1 MKEKPTDR
9 LRELEKDLEEAL
21 GECCLL
27 CLKGAEREKG
37 PEEDISFEPLEI
49 DLLILDLL
57 RWKMR
62 LLKAALKGEDL
73 SEYLDPRKGD
83 LSRFFSAF
91 NPPDET
97 SRTLFEEIQ
106 RLYRRLQEEI
116 RGLAADHPDQEEVHA
131 RMEERVFPLLG
142 RMRVLLEELSRHL
155 GKGPSGEKR

>member
-1 MKEKPTDR
+1 MKERPTDR

-21 GECCLL
+21 RECCAL
-27 CLKGAEREKG
+27 CLRGAEREKE

-83 LSRFFSAF
+83 LGRFFTNF
-91 NPPDET
+91 HPPDET
-97 SRTLFEEIQ
+97 SRTLFEEAQ
-106 RLYRRLQEEI
+106 RLYYRLQDEI
-116 RGLAADHPDQEEVHA
+116 RGLVADSPDQEEVHA

-155 GKGPSGEKR
+155 GKGLSGERR